1 MRGGETMRIPSYRLK
16 DSIASL
22 SFSEIVWGVAGL
34 VASIRLPSLDKALDL
49 SMSSSSSSSSS
60 STIGPVILTKEHHSQ
75 TYTGSDFLCHAL
87 VSAGVTHVFGGH
99 GGAIV
104 GLIDAIVRHP
114 RLVWVYCRCE
124 TNASQAA
131 AAYAKLMDNS
141 DVVLPRLVQVRL
153 TYSRV

>member
-1 MRGGETMRIPSYRLK
+1 MRIPSYRLK

-34 VASIRLPSLDKALDL
+34 VASIRLPSLDKEFYL
-49 SMSSSSSSSSS
+49 SMSSSSSSSASSSSS